1 MNKLNQVMD
10 KVMPFFTKLSQNRY
24 LQAVSQGMMNLMPFL
39 LIGSLSILLL
49 VFPIDGVKQFFVD
62 MELTELLA
70 SINTLTIG
78 FMAVYVAFFVAQ
90 SFAKITNKED
100 DGIRCGMISLLCFL
114 IITPLTMAESG
125 MVLSFEWLGASGV
138 FSAII
143 TALISANVYVFL
155 MKHNITIRMP
165 QGVPPMV
172 AQVFAGLVPC
182 VVCAILFMIIRIA
195 FASLPFGSMHSAIYT
210 LIQTPLKNI
219 GGNIWAIVFIAT
231 FAQLLWFFG
240 IHGTNVTNPLIT
252 PILMAMDAENL
263 SAAAAG
269 LPLPNDVGYAF
280 FITYTVCASA
290 IGFAFLMLFAKS
302 KQYRAIG
309 KIAAPAAI
317 FGISEPMVFGTPL
330 VLNFT
335 FAIPFI
341 FANAIVLLMAYALTV
356 SGIVPPCI
364 GTSPVFGLPIGFHA
378 AIQGDFRIILLQLL
392 TQVVG
397 ALIYYPF
404 FRTADKMAYQQEQ
417 AAIEEVEA

>member
-10 KVMPFFTKLSQNRY
+10 KVMPFFTELSQNRY
-24 LQAVSQGMMNLMPFL
+24 LQAISQGMMNLMPFL
-39 LIGSLSILLL
+39 LIGSICVLLL
-49 VFPIDGVKQFFVD
+49 VFPIDGVRQFFVD
-62 MELTELLA
+62 MELTGMLT
-70 SINTLTIG
+70 SINSLTVG
-78 FMAVYVAFFVAQ
+78 FMAVYVAFFVARI
-90 SFAKITNKED
+90 FAKLSIKED
-100 DGIRCGMISLLCFL
+100 DGVRCGMISLLCFL
-114 IITPLTMAESG
+114 IITPLTMSDTG

-143 TALISANVYVFL
+143 TALISANIYVFL

-172 AQVFAGLVPC
+172 SQVFAGLVPC
-182 VVCAILFMIIRIA
+182 IICAILFMFIRVSFSA
-195 FASLPFGSMHSAIYT
+195 LSFGSMHSAIYT

-240 IHGTNVTNPLIT
+240 IHGSNVTMPLVS

-280 FITYTVCASA
+280 FVTYTVCATA

-309 KIAAPAAI
+309 KVAAPAAI

-341 FANAIVLLMAYALTV
+341 FANAVVLLMAYALTV
-356 SGIVPPCI
+356 SGIVPACI

-378 AIQGDFRIILLQLL
+378 AIQGDWRIIILQLA
-392 TQVVG
+392 TQIVG

-404 FRTADKMAYQQEQ
+404 FRKADKMAYQQEQ
-417 AAIEEVEA
+417 AAIDGVEA